1 METAAEVS
9 KYLVDDLCIEYLAG
23 KVDQDV
29 INTIRS
35 HKITGAMFLS
45 LDNEQLKELF
55 PTLGD
60 RMSVKHLLK
69 KFTDTAMMAN
79 ENDTSK
85 HSYLPVRF
93 NATCYV
99 FMLFDCI
106 W

>member
-9 KYLVDDLCIEYLAG
+9 KYLVDDLCDEYLAG

-29 INTIRS
+29 IATIRS

-45 LDNEQLKELF
+45 LDDEQLKELF

-69 KFTDTAMMAN
+69 KFTDTVTMVN

-85 HSYLPVRF
+85 HSYLPVRS
-93 NATCYV
+93 NV
-99 FMLFDCI
+99 DCI